1 MPIDA
6 ILVSAAV
13 VSMFLVFGAAVVW
26 GDLQTR
32 PARLTAGA
40 HAQKRGGK

>member
-6 ILVSAAV
+6 ILVCAAV
-13 VSMFLVFGAAVVW
+13 VSMFLVFGAVVVW

-32 PARLTAGA
+32 SPRGVAAA
-40 HAQKRGGK
+40 HPQKRRGN